1 MSSETDLVNRAL
13 SRLGT
18 RATIADLSESSTEA
32 RTARIWYAATRDAM
46 LRAHDW
52 NFARRRVALAQLGSP
67 PSGLPTDS
75 TGVWRHRYAL
85 PHDCLRL
92 LRLSGTISALSPA
105 FEIAGDVVGGA
116 VLCDEPAAEAVYT
129 ARVTDPGRFDAGFSA
144 ALVEQLAAHMA
155 YPITQKTEVAVRLA
169 QMARVSLDEARVLD
183 GNEGNSGAEAA
194 AQPAYIV
201 ARG

>member
-18 RATIADLSESSTEA
+18 RAIIADLSESSTEA
-32 RTARIWYAATRDAM
+32 RTARIWYEATRDAM

-67 PSGLPTDS
+67 PSGLPVEYK
-75 TGVWRHRYAL
+75 GGWCHRYAL
-85 PHDCLRL
+85 PRDCLRL
-92 LRLSGTISALSPA
+92 LRLAGSRSAASPA
-105 FEIAGDVVGGA
+105 FEISGDAVGGA
-116 VLCDEPAAEAVYT
+116 VLCDVPAAEAVYT
-129 ARVTDPGRFDAGFSA
+129 ERVTDPGRFDSGFAA
-144 ALVEQLAAHMA
+144 ALVDQLAAHMA

-169 QMARVSLDEARVLD
+169 QMARVSLDEARALD
-183 GNEGNSGAEAA
+183 SNEGHPRAWATGE
-194 AQPAYIV
+194 PDYIE